1 MIKLNDSLNEKL
13 NDRKRSRFSDFMLIA
28 FTLVFCF
35 FVVWTRF
42 CWLNCMQVSGDSMSD
57 TLINGDYVLVN
68 KLAPYGRGDVIVFTT
83 DAFSKTDVLTG
94 EREETSYIKRVIGL
108 AGDRIII
115 KDGKVWIEKN
125 GTVGFEQINE
135 PYVDGAYTFTVNYPA
150 SENEIITVSQGCLF
164 VMGDN
169 RAVSR
174 DSRTFGEVKTEWVN
188 GVVTQGVIDNRYTFW
203 GKFYKYV

>member
-1 MIKLNDSLNEKL
+1 MIHVNDSLSEKL
-13 NDRKRSRFSDFMLIA
+13 NNRNKATRGDFLLIA
-28 FTLVFCF
+28 VTILFCF
-35 FVVWTRF
+35 FVIWTRF
-42 CWLNCMQVSGDSMSD
+42 CWLNCMQVSGNSMSN

-68 KLAPYGRGDVIVFTT
+68 KLASYGRGDVIVFTT

-94 EREETSYIKRVIGL
+94 ERAEISYIKRVIAL
-108 AGDRIII
+108 AGDRLII
-115 KDGKVWIEKN
+115 KDGKVWIEKRGN
-125 GTVGFEQINE
+125 SGFEQINE
-135 PYVDGAYTFTVNYPA
+135 PYLDCDYTFTVNYPS
-150 SENEIITVSQGCLF
+150 SENEVITVSEGCLF

-188 GVVTQGVIDNRYTFW
+188 GVVTQSVIDNRYTFW